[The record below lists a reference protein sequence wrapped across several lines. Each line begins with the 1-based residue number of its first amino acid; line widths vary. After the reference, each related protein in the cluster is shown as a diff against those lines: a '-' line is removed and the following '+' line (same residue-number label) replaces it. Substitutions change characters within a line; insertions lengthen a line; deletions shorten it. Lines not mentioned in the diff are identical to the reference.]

1 MAGSGDL
8 SMTKVD
14 RIPQSS
20 EVALSLPEP
29 ATKEA
34 GSSSA
39 GNDACFQAYQRELE
53 YLLGSLRR
61 LGVPRPDV
69 EDVVHE
75 VFLVMHRR
83 WEDYDCDRP
92 LRPWLFGIA
101 FRVAAAQR
109 RRGARELPSE
119 AYESEALATAP
130 DDAVAA
136 SETRGL
142 LHQALVRVPL
152 ERRAVLLMHDVDEM
166 PMREIAE
173 QLELPLFTAYSRLRK
188 ARKELDS
195 ALARLQKAGR
205 RC

>member
-1 MAGSGDL
+1 
-8 SMTKVD
+8 MTKAD
-14 RIPQSS
+14 DLPQSL
-20 EVALSLPEP
+20 EVALSKLEL
-29 ATKEA
+29 ATKNA

-39 GNDACFQAYQRELE
+39 TIDVCFEAYQREVN

-61 LGVPRPDV
+61 LGVPSADL
-69 EDVVHE
+69 EDVAHE

-83 WEDYDCDRP
+83 WEDYDHQRP

-109 RRGARELPSE
+109 RRGAREVPSDAHE
-119 AYESEALATAP
+119 AEAFGTAP
-130 DDAVAA
+130 DDAAA
-136 SETRGL
+136 AGETRGL
-142 LHQALVRVPL
+142 LLKALAYLPL

-188 ARKELDS
+188 ARKELDA
-195 ALARLQKAGR
+195 ALQRLQRAGR
-205 RC
+205 R

>member
-1 MAGSGDL
+1 
-8 SMTKVD
+8 MTKAD
-14 RIPQSS
+14 DLPQSL
-20 EVALSLPEP
+20 EVALSNLEL
-29 ATKEA
+29 ATKDA
-34 GSSSA
+34 GSSSTRS
-39 GNDACFQAYQRELE
+39 DDCFEAYQRELD

-61 LGVPRPDV
+61 LGVPHADL

-83 WEDYDCDRP
+83 WQDYDGARP

-109 RRGARELPSE
+109 RRGAREVPSDAHE
-119 AYESEALATAP
+119 IVDLGTSP
-130 DDAVAA
+130 DDAAA
-136 SETRGL
+136 AGETRSL
-142 LHQALVRVPL
+142 LLKALAHLPI
-152 ERRAVLLMHDVDEM
+152 ERRAVLLMHDLDEL

-188 ARKELDS
+188 ARKELDA
-195 ALARLQKAGR
+195 ALQRLQKVGR